1 MRRCAWPRPER
12 MNELRLI
19 LLVAGLLFIA
29 GLAGFEWWRARR
41 DRPLGTVTREGASGL
56 EPLSSPRASLP
67 DIQVERESRVSVDEA
82 LPVIELSS
90 TSASGTRRA
99 LGISISEDVAVDV
112 PREDT
117 SPSPSAP
124 SRTQP

>member
-29 GLAGFEWWRARR
+29 GIAGFEWWRARR
-41 DRPLGTVTREGASGL
+41 DRPVGTVTREGAPSG
-56 EPLSSPRASLP
+56 ESPPRSALP
-67 DIQVERESRVSVDEA
+67 DIHVGRESRVSVDEA
-82 LPVIELSS
+82 LPVIELAS

-112 PREDT
+112 PREE
-117 SPSPSAP
+117 AA
-124 SRTQP
+124 